1 MMLHVSGEKTIR
13 YWVALSVF
21 AIALVMMGYAV
32 PRENFALQLLL
43 FSFAF
48 VAYWKLYQF
57 FRNGHFGVLEGV
69 MTALGLRM
77 LLLFSIPALSDD
89 FYRFIFDGQ
98 LLKSGINPYAFLPE
112 DAFQQL
118 QIPSSVY
125 WEELLTG
132 MNSLRYYSVYPPLH
146 QLFFF
151 FSALAGSSILGNIL
165 ILRLVIL
172 VFESLNILLI
182 YSILKLWGLPISR
195 IWLYAFNPLV
205 ILELTGNLHF
215 EALVITGLLGMLY
228 GLSKGK
234 EVSSTFAW
242 AWAAGIKL
250 SPLMLGPFLMKV
262 WGKSKVFHF
271 LFWSAVWMGIFLL
284 PLFAAGNFSGFWQSF
299 RLYQSNFEFNA
310 SVWYLIRWISAFWM
324 DYNPLVYVG
333 PFLSLFALVGIFAI
347 SFFHKIKEPKHVAS
361 AVVWIYLVYLFLQTV
376 VHPWYILPAFAVGV
390 LVGNRVFL
398 VWTGMVFLSYSA
410 YSVTPVSENWMLIL
424 LEYAVLIAVVILELR
439 ITIGLAKRSSDF

>member
-1 MMLHVSGEKTIR
+1 MMLHISGKKTIK

-32 PRENFALQLLL
+32 SRENFATQLLL
-43 FSFAF
+43 FSLTI
-48 VAYWKLYQF
+48 VAYWKLYRF
-57 FRNGHFGVLEGV
+57 FQNGHFGVYEGV
-69 MTALGLRM
+69 MTALGLR
-77 LLLFSIPALSDD
+77 LVLLFSIPVLSDD

-118 QIPSSVY
+118 QVPNSSY
-125 WEELLTG
+125 WEDLLTG
-132 MNSLRYYSVYPPLH
+132 MNSLGYYSVYPPLH

-151 FSALAGSSILGNIL
+151 FSAWAGSSLLGNIL

-172 VFESLNILLI
+172 AFEGLNLLLI
-182 YSILKLWGLPISR
+182 HRILKSWGLPLSR
-195 IWLYAFNPLV
+195 LWLYAFNPLV

-228 GLSKGK
+228 GLSLSK
-234 EVSSTFAW
+234 VSYSTLGWVW
-242 AWAAGIKL
+242 AVGVKL
-250 SPLMLGPFLMKV
+250 SPLMLGPFLIKV
-262 WGKSKVFHF
+262 WGKAKFFHF
-271 LFWSAVWMGIFLL
+271 LLWSAVWMGIFLL
-284 PLFAAGNFSGFWQSF
+284 PLFVTGNFSNFWQSF

-310 SVWYLIRWISAFWM
+310 SAWYLIRWVSGFWM

-333 PFLSLFALVGIFAI
+333 PFLSLFALVGILAI

-361 AVVWIYLVYLFLQTV
+361 AVVWIYLVYLLLQNV
-376 VHPWYILPAFAVGV
+376 VHPWYILPAFVVGV

-398 VWTGMVFLSYSA
+398 FWTGLVFLSYSA
-410 YSVTPVSENWMLIL
+410 YSVTPVSENWILIF
-424 LEYAVLIAVVILELR
+424 LEYAVLIGVIILELR
-439 ITIGLAKRSSDF
+439 KNLRLAK